1 MDLWQIIQEPWALR
15 ALIASTMVG
24 VTCGILGAFIVL
36 RNMSLIGD
44 ALSHA
49 ILPGV
54 VVAFVI
60 FGYNTLGF
68 FFGSV
73 IAGLVSAVA
82 ITWIQQNIRTKNDA
96 VIGIVFTAM
105 FSIGVIGISSISRT
119 GVHLDL
125 KDFLFGNVLGVSN
138 EDLLLT
144 GTVMVMVV
152 LSIIVFYR
160 YLFASTFQPTIAST
174 MGIPVKWMHYYLML
188 LLSFSVVAAMQT
200 VGVILV
206 VAMLITPSSTAL
218 LLANRLPKVLVLS
231 GIIGFISSLSGLALS
246 VLYEMPPGP
255 SIAVTATCI
264 YLIVAFLA
272 PDQGLVAKWFRRRQ
286 QEHKIKSEDIL
297 KEVFKISLGNP
308 IDLSQLREKMEVSP
322 LHLKKLLHSLSQHKL
337 IKKLDATSYQLT
349 DTGKEQANNLVR
361 AHRLWES
368 YLVHEMGMD
377 VEHIH
382 DEAERYEHL
391 LTSAQL
397 DEVDKQLGYPALD
410 PHGSPIPSKEKSPL
424 LALNQLHTAEKGMI
438 AQRQTGAEITYK
450 LWDMGLGPGDLFEVK
465 SAGLEMILQVKQ
477 ETLNIPA
484 DLAKRISVEKINSA
498 DTAVLGST

>member
-1 MDLWQIIQEPWALR
+1 MDIWQIIQETWALR

-24 VTCGILGAFIVL
+24 ITCGILGAFIVL

-60 FGYNTLGF
+60 LGYNTLGF

-73 IAGLVSAVA
+73 IAGLLSAVA

-138 EDLLLT
+138 QDLVMT
-144 GTVMVMVV
+144 GAVMVMVV
-152 LSIIVFYR
+152 LSIMVLYR

-174 MGIPVKWMHYYLML
+174 MGIPVKLMHYYLMM

-206 VAMLITPSSTAL
+206 VAMLITPASTAL
-218 LLANRLPKVLVLS
+218 LLAKRLPKVLVLS
-231 GIIGFISSLSGLALS
+231 GIIGFVSSLTGLVIS
-246 VLYEMPPGP
+246 ILYEMPPGP
-255 SIAVTATCI
+255 SIAVTATAI
-264 YLIVAFLA
+264 YLLAAFLS
-272 PDQGLVAKWFRRRQ
+272 PEQGLVAKWYRRRQ
-286 QEHKIKSEDIL
+286 QERKIKSEDIL
-297 KEVFKISLGNP
+297 KEAFKVSLGNP
-308 IDLSQLREKMEVSP
+308 FE
-322 LHLKKLLHSLSQHKL
+322 LHSLQEKLSLTSGHLKRMIQSLEQHKL
-337 IKKLDATSYQLT
+337 IEQKGGTTYQLT
-349 DTGKEQANNLVR
+349 DAGKEQANNLVR

-368 YLVHEMGMD
+368 YLVKEMGLN

-382 DEAERYEHL
+382 DEAEQYEHL
-391 LTSAQL
+391 LTSAQV

-410 PHGSPIPSKEKSPL
+410 PHGSPIPSKESSPL
-424 LALNQLHTAEKGMI
+424 LALDKLQLSERGI
-438 AQRQTGAEITYK
+438 ISQRQPGAEITYR
-450 LWDMGLGPGDLFEVK
+450 LWDLGLGPGDEFEVHSIGK
-465 SAGLEMILQVKQ
+465 EM
-477 ETLNIPA
+477 TLAVNTEKINIPGE
-484 DLAKRISVEKINSA
+484 LARRVSVEKMHP
-498 DTAVLGST
+498 

>member
-1 MDLWQIIQEPWALR
+1 MDIWQIIQEPWALR

-73 IAGLVSAVA
+73 IAGLLSAVA
-82 ITWIQQNIRTKNDA
+82 ITWIQQNIKTKNDA

-144 GTVMVMVV
+144 GTVMMMVV
-152 LSIIVFYR
+152 LSIMVLYR

-174 MGIPVKWMHYYLML
+174 MGIPVKLMHYYLML

-206 VAMLITPSSTAL
+206 VAMLITPASTAL
-218 LLANRLPKVLVLS
+218 LLADRLPKVLVLS
-231 GIIGFISSLSGLALS
+231 GIIGFLGSVSGLLLS

-255 SIAVTATCI
+255 AIAVTVTFI
-264 YLIVAFLA
+264 YLLAAFFS
-272 PDQGLVAKWFRRRQ
+272 PERGLLAKWIRRRQ
-286 QEHKIKSEDIL
+286 QERKIKTEDIL
-297 KEVFKISLGNP
+297 KEVFKISLGAP
-308 IDLSQLREKMEVSP
+308 VKLSVLLEKLALSSKKTKQL
-322 LHLKKLLHSLSQHKL
+322 LQSLVQQKL
-337 IKKLDATSYQLT
+337 IALENKDTYQLT
-349 DTGKEQANNLVR
+349 GSGKEQANTLIR

-368 YLVHEMGMD
+368 YLVKEMGMD

-391 LTSAQL
+391 LTSAQV

-410 PHGSPIPSKEKSPL
+410 PHGSPIPSKETSPL
-424 LALNQLHTAEKGMI
+424 IALNHLHPAEQGI
-438 AQRQTGAEITYK
+438 ISQRQPGAEIMYR
-450 LWDMGLGPGDLFEVK
+450 LWALGLGPGDVF
-465 SAGLEMILQVKQ
+465 QVRGSEKDF
-477 ETLNIPA
+477 IISIKDHDIHVPS
-484 DLAKRISVEKINSA
+484 DLAQRVSVEK
-498 DTAVLGST
+498 VMP

>member
-36 RNMSLIGD
+36 RNMSMIGD

-54 VVAFVI
+54 VVAFV
-60 FGYNTLGF
+60 FLGYNTLGF

-73 IAGLVSAVA
+73 IAGLLSAMA
-82 ITWIQQNIRTKNDA
+82 ITWIQQHIKTKNDA
-96 VIGIVFTAM
+96 VVGIVFTAM

-138 EDLLLT
+138 QDLVMT

-152 LSIIVFYR
+152 LSIVVFYR

-174 MGIPVKWMHYYLML
+174 MGIPVRAMHYYLML

-206 VAMLITPSSTAL
+206 VAMLITPASTAL
-218 LLANRLPKVLVLS
+218 LLASRLPKVLLLS
-231 GIIGFISSLSGLALS
+231 GIIGFFSSLSGLALS

-264 YLIVAFLA
+264 YLLAAFLS
-272 PDQGLVAKWFRRRQ
+272 PDQGLLAKWLRRQ
-286 QEHKIKSEDIL
+286 QQQRKIKSEDVL
-297 KEVFKISLGNP
+297 KEVLKLSLGNP
-308 IDLSQLREKMEVSP
+308 IPLSILLEKLDVSP
-322 LHLKKLLHSLSQHKL
+322 QLLKRMLSSLAQHNLVKQTETG
-337 IKKLDATSYQLT
+337 IYQLT

-368 YLVHEMGMD
+368 YLVKEMGMNVD
-377 VEHIH
+377 DIH
-382 DEAERYEHL
+382 DEAERFEHI
-391 LTSAQL
+391 LTSAQV
-397 DEVDKQLGYPALD
+397 DEVDKTLGYPALD
-410 PHGSPIPSKEKSPL
+410 PHGSPIPSKESFPA
-424 LALNQLHTAEKGMI
+424 LALHQMQLSEHGII
-438 AQRQTGAEITYK
+438 AQRQPGAEITYK
-450 LWDMGLGPGDLFEVK
+450 LWDLGLGPGDEFEV
-465 SAGLEMILQVKQ
+465 AGNSEEMILLVKA
-477 ETLNIPA
+477 EKIYIPN
-484 DLAKRISVEKINSA
+484 DLARKVSVERG
-498 DTAVLGST
+498 L